1 MKKIESDSLVTAQ
14 IAGDSIKITTALGT
28 LNPVMK
34 RYDKDHML
42 NTKTGE
48 VVEIKHA
55 DKRTDLQNR
64 RSLMKTFEKI
74 RMLINANFLGGKNQL
89 FVTLT
94 YKESPMNDSA
104 RLYSDFKAFM
114 KRLRKK
120 VGTYIAYLVVIE
132 PTAKGGWHAH
142 CLMKRLDGKTFYLK
156 NAEMACLW
164 SQGFVNVRRVK
175 QSDNLARYLSAYLGD
190 IDLNNLDDEVKDKDA
205 PKNIIK
211 GGRLSFYPTGMRIYR
226 TSRQGIKK
234 PLKIKNVKE
243 KIEKKYGLNNV
254 SPTFY
259 KSFDIVDS
267 NLNFRTIEVEYYSRK
282 NAELKRA
289 MAKIERKA

>member
-1 MKKIESDSLVTAQ
+1 MKKIDSDRLITAQ

-28 LNPVMK
+28 LRPIMT

-42 NTKTGE
+42 NTRTGE
-48 VVEIKHA
+48 IVEIKHA

-64 RSLMKTFEKI
+64 RSLLKTFEKI

-94 YKESPMNDSA
+94 YKDSPMRDSD
-104 RLYSDFKAFM
+104 RLYNDFKAFI

-120 VGTYIAYLVVIE
+120 MGVYIAYLVVIE

-142 CLMKRLDGKTFYLK
+142 CLMKRLDGKAFYLK
-156 NAEMACLW
+156 NAEMASLW
-164 SQGFVNVRRVK
+164 AQGFVNVRRIK

-190 IDLNNLDDEVKDKDA
+190 IDLNNLDDEVKDKKA

-211 GGRLSFYPTGMRIYR
+211 GGRLGFYPIGMRIYR
-226 TSRQGIKK
+226 TSRKGIKK
-234 PLKIKNVKE
+234 PLKVKGFKEEIEE
-243 KIEKKYGLNNV
+243 KYDLSKSK
-254 SPTFY
+254 PTFY
-259 KSFDIVDS
+259 KSFDILDN

-282 NAELKRA
+282 D
-289 MAKIERKA
+289 AKIKKVADKSK